1 MSHYSAWTLALIAV
15 APVAAA
21 QGTPAEGRHSPSFSI
36 EDVLSAPFP
45 TSLRASHSTGRLA
58 WVFNADGSRNVWMA
72 DRGPT
77 GSYLARA
84 LTNYTGDDGIEITE
98 LAWRPDGEGVVYVRG
113 GAANPLSLVHPSE
126 PSRVWTIS
134 VKNGA
139 PRLIGDGQG
148 VTVSPKGDR
157 VAYIAS
163 DGIVVARLD
172 STPSKEMAVRVRGG
186 ASELTWSPDGTRL
199 AFSSSRGD
207 HSLIGLYDVGA
218 QSVRWLG
225 PGVDRDLGPVWS
237 PDGRQV
243 AFIRLPG
250 GDQRSFFEGTGETTW
265 ALWVADAATG
275 AARELWHAD
284 GGPGSEVHDLE
295 GESAFAWGAGNR
307 VVFPWEKSGWVHL
320 YSISADSDARG
331 SKPTDLTPGAFEV
344 FSADLTADRLSLV
357 YSANQGELD
366 HRHIW
371 TVPVAGG
378 SAVQLTTGDGV
389 EDMPVAG
396 DGGTVALLHGDARH
410 PLHPAVVS
418 TTGPMQDLATE
429 TVPARF
435 PVAQLVVPQVVTFR
449 SPDGVLVH
457 GQLFLPPAES
467 QSAGSARKHPAL
479 VFVHGGPVRQMLPT
493 WHPMDAYTYMYGMN
507 QYFASRGYV
516 VLSVNYRGG
525 TGYGLAFRKPAHFG
539 PHGASEYQ
547 DVLSGGLY
555 LAKRADVDARRI
567 GIWGGSYGGYLTAMA
582 LARSSSVF
590 AAGVDYAG
598 IYDWSKFMERGGV
611 ATASPAADT
620 ARLSS
625 PIASIHSWRSPVLV
639 IQADDDHNVPFSQS
653 VQTVNG
659 LRHQGV
665 PYDLIVIPDE
675 IHDLLLFRS
684 WLTYFHAQSDYFDRH
699 LSAGSATQLSRG
711 GR

>member
-1 MSHYSAWTLALIAV
+1 MRPTTAQQSPRLAWSLSTLYFLIFYFLRARERPSGLVPMSHYSAWTLALIAV

-126 PSRVWTIS
+126 PLRVWTIP

-295 GESAFAWGAGNR
+295 GESAFAWEPAIASSSRGKSR
-307 VVFPWEKSGWVHL
+307 VGCTCIASVPIRMPAAPS
-320 YSISADSDARG
+320 RR
-331 SKPTDLTPGAFEV
+331 T
-344 FSADLTADRLSLV
+344 SL
-357 YSANQGELD
+357 
-366 HRHIW
+366 
-371 TVPVAGG
+371 PV
-378 SAVQLTTGDGV
+378 
-389 EDMPVAG
+389 
-396 DGGTVALLHGDARH
+396 
-410 PLHPAVVS
+410 
-418 TTGPMQDLATE
+418 
-429 TVPARF
+429 
-435 PVAQLVVPQVVTFR
+435 R
-449 SPDGVLVH
+449 SR
-457 GQLFLPPAES
+457 S
-467 QSAGSARKHPAL
+467 SAR
-479 VFVHGGPVRQMLPT
+479 T
-493 WHPMDAYTYMYGMN
+493 
-507 QYFASRGYV
+507 
-516 VLSVNYRGG
+516 
-525 TGYGLAFRKPAHFG
+525 
-539 PHGASEYQ
+539 
-547 DVLSGGLY
+547 
-555 LAKRADVDARRI
+555 
-567 GIWGGSYGGYLTAMA
+567 
-582 LARSSSVF
+582 
-590 AAGVDYAG
+590 
-598 IYDWSKFMERGGV
+598 
-611 ATASPAADT
+611 
-620 ARLSS
+620 
-625 PIASIHSWRSPVLV
+625 
-639 IQADDDHNVPFSQS
+639 
-653 VQTVNG
+653 
-659 LRHQGV
+659 
-665 PYDLIVIPDE
+665 
-675 IHDLLLFRS
+675 
-684 WLTYFHAQSDYFDRH
+684 
-699 LSAGSATQLSRG
+699 
-711 GR
+711 